1 MASAATDPL
10 AEFGRLFEKA
20 KSAPEPGDVTACAL
34 ATATG
39 DGAPSV
45 RMVLL
50 KQFDERGFVFYTNY
64 GSRKADELEQ
74 NPRAA
79 LCFHWVSI
87 DQQVRVEGP
96 VARVSEEESDTYFAS
111 RGRLS
116 RLGAWASK
124 QSQPLESRGD
134 LMSRFVQIELRYPV
148 GPVPRPSFWG
158 GYRLRPEQI
167 EFWSNRTHRLHD
179 RRVFTRS
186 GNGWEMKRL
195 YP

>member
-10 AEFGRLFEKA
+10 AEFGRLFEEA
-20 KSAPEPGDVTACAL
+20 KSAPEPGDVTACSL
-34 ATATG
+34 ATATR

-87 DQQVRVEGP
+87 NQQVRIEGT
-96 VARVSEEESDTYFAS
+96 VARVSEDESDAYYAS

-134 LMSRFVQIELRYPV
+134 LMSRFARIELRYPV

-179 RRVFTRS
+179 RRVFTRR
-186 GNGWEMKRL
+186 GEGWEMRRL